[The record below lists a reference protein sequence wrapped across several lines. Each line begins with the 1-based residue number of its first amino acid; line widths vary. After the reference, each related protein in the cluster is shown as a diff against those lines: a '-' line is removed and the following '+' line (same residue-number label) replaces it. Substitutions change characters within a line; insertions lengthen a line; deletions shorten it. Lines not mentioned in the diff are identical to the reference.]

1 MYNKHMY
8 LPINKIQWYV
18 GIPILITIGLFAFYR
33 YRIDKSKLNL
43 VVGWVCL
50 LYTICFV
57 VYGFPVLITS
67 NSEILKITFTV
78 GDLFQFLALF
88 VIWLGVIRV
97 YFIKEGVLRSIAY
110 FLAFLLLISSIYISI
125 ITNNS
130 SEIVF
135 QQTNGGFWNIVLP
148 TSLMYEVVTSIQ
160 FVGFLLFGGYF
171 AYQAKFNKDIL
182 KKIRMYGI
190 SSMLIII
197 GLIYVLQ
204 PLLNY
209 SENDTFIST
218 IIGIVIAIS
227 GTLILSSL
235 YLSNRKK

>member
-1 MYNKHMY
+1 
-8 LPINKIQWYV
+8 
-18 GIPILITIGLFAFYR
+18 
-33 YRIDKSKLNL
+33 
-43 VVGWVCL
+43 
-50 LYTICFV
+50 
-57 VYGFPVLITS
+57 
-67 NSEILKITFTV
+67 
-78 GDLFQFLALF
+78 
-88 VIWLGVIRV
+88 
-97 YFIKEGVLRSIAY
+97 
-110 FLAFLLLISSIYISI
+110 LAFLLLISSIYISI

-209 SENDTFIST
+209 SESDTFIST